1 MGRSASQRCLLI
13 LGGTL
18 VAICAPTTTASGQE
32 PPPPDPDSVVRL
44 QPLVVTARNREEL
57 LQSVPLAVSA
67 FSGRDLELGQV
78 GTTDRLGQIMPNVNF
93 NHSGALSG
101 TKSAAQ
107 FYIRGVGQR
116 DFLPVTDP
124 GVAVYVDGIYMPR
137 SVGAVMDLIDVER
150 VEVLRGPQGT
160 LFGRNAVGGAVSVHS
175 RRPDAEARRSI
186 RAQFGDD
193 RMTNLTASANG
204 ALADGLFGSVTLA
217 LRKRDGYVKRIHDG
231 LDKGND
237 NGQAARGAILW
248 RPSATFEVSATADYS
263 RRRENGA
270 PTVNGGVNDKQA
282 FGTFGNAAL
291 PGCTAITVNPG
302 FPGNGPPTFPPPG
315 QGAGGA
321 KGCYGPDSF
330 AGEYISEGTFP
341 AFSDLDSWGAGA
353 RASWSL
359 GGGVTLRFLTGY
371 RGLDMW
377 NSRDADNTPAN
388 VLQIQIAVESE
399 QLSQELQLS
408 GLGLDDRLHWQTG
421 LYLVRETGYYL
432 GAVTLPTGA
441 FDSNWDLVNS
451 SMAGFAQATADV
463 TAALSLTVG
472 ARYTRDWKA
481 VTPDVY
487 AVGDASQGR
496 GSIHGPTWPLAQ
508 GIFRAATGPMN
519 PGDRILANKE
529 FTRDFDAL
537 TVMANLA
544 HRWNDNTIAYVGF
557 AEGFKSGGFDAR
569 VPSPP
574 PGHEPNSPDAA
585 PTDYEPETVAS
596 YEIGLKSGTGD
607 GRLRL
612 NLALFRADYE
622 DLQVVIRESI
632 NPITVNGGSA
642 DLQGAELEAA
652 WIPGGGWDIAAGVG
666 VLSAEYD
673 SLSPAV
679 LENRNPVLPD
689 YKLTKT
695 PRFNHTLGIGRTFHA
710 RGLPVTPRIHW
721 TYTSS
726 QYHDPVNTPQLFQ
739 EGYHLLHATIGL
751 ASGDGRWEV
760 LSAFRNLTD
769 ERYLVTGT
777 SAWGTAAAYIEQVYG
792 RPFEWSV
799 AVKRTW

>member
-1 MGRSASQRCLLI
+1 MIQ
-13 LGGTL
+13 
-18 VAICAPTTTASGQE
+18 ASGL
-32 PPPPDPDSVVRL
+32 PPPQRTDTVTSL
-44 QPLVVTARNREEL
+44 QPLTVTARNREEL

-67 FSGRDLELGQV
+67 FSGRALELGQV

-137 SVGAVMDLIDVER
+137 SVGAVMDLVDVER

-186 RAQFGDD
+186 ALQFGDD
-193 RMTNLTASANG
+193 RMTNLTASGNG
-204 ALADGLFGSVTLA
+204 ALGDGLFGSVALA
-217 LRKRDGYVKRIHDG
+217 LRKRDGYVTRIHDDRR
-231 LDKGND
+231 LDMGDD
-237 NGQAARGAILW
+237 NAQAARGAIVW
-248 RPSATFEVSATADYS
+248 RPSATFEVFATADYA
-263 RRRENGA
+263 RKRENGA

-291 PGCTAITVNPG
+291 PGCTAITVNPD
-302 FPGNGPPTFPPPG
+302 FPGKGPPTFPPPG
-315 QGAGGA
+315 QGAGGTE
-321 KGCYGPDSF
+321 GCYGPDSF
-330 AGEYISEGTFP
+330 AGEYVSEGTFP
-341 AFSDLDSWGAGA
+341 AFDSLDSWGTGA
-353 RASWSL
+353 KVSWSL
-359 GGGVTLRFLTGY
+359 GGGVTLRSLTGY
-371 RGLDMW
+371 RGLDMRS
-377 NSRDADNTPAN
+377 SRDADNTPAN
-388 VLQIQIAVESE
+388 ILQIQIEVESE

-441 FDSNWDLVNS
+441 FDSHWDLVNS

-463 TAALSLTVG
+463 SAAISLTVG

-487 AVGDASQGR
+487 ALGDASQGR
-496 GSIHGPTWPLAQ
+496 GSIHGPTWPLAK
-508 GIFRAATGPMN
+508 GIFRAGTGHMMK
-519 PGDRILANKE
+519 PGDRIIANKE

-537 TVMANLA
+537 TMMANLA
-544 HRWNDNTIAYVGF
+544 HRLNDNTIAYVGF

-574 PGHEPNSPDAA
+574 PGHEPNSPDAP

-596 YEIGLKSGTGD
+596 YEIGLKSSTGD

-652 WIPGGGWDIAAGVG
+652 WIPASGWDIAASVG

-673 SLSPAV
+673 SLSDAV
-679 LENRNPVLPD
+679 RKNSPVLPNH
-689 YKLTKT
+689 KLTKT
-695 PRFNHTLGIGRTFHA
+695 PRFNHSLRIGRTFHA
-710 RGLPVTPRIHW
+710 RGLPVTPRLHW

-739 EGYHLLHATIGL
+739 EGYHLLNASITVT
-751 ASGDGRWEV
+751 SGDGRWEAV
-760 LSAFRNLTD
+760 SGFRNLTD

-777 SAWGTAAAYIEQVYG
+777 SAFGTAAAYIEQVYG

-799 AVKRTW
+799 SVKRVW